1 MEDAYEKC
9 KKCKKFKT
17 PECPNSHKC
26 FATIDKPYFEK
37 EEDFSKK
44 KRFIG
49 WMKEMLKYLFS

>member
-17 PECPNSHKC
+17 SDCPNSHKC
-26 FATIDKPYFEK
+26 FANIDKPYFEK

-44 KRFIG
+44 ERFIRQ
-49 WMKEMLKYLFS
+49 MKEILKYLFS